1 MERNNH
7 YPIVLVHGF
16 MGYGDE
22 DGVSR
27 FLSGWGF
34 GPGKNAVRHLRQNG
48 FECYGPAV
56 GPINNLWDRAC
67 ELYYHI
73 VGGTVDY
80 GKYHSE
86 KYGHARY
93 GRTYPGILKDIGTPG
108 NHAKIHLVGHSFGGP
123 TARMFAQLLTYG
135 SEEERACTPENELS
149 DLFKGG
155 KGDWVASITTLA
167 GVNNGTTLADF
178 MRVGGAKAFHAGY
191 LGLVA
196 MLGESPFNSQLIDFH
211 LEQWGVMANP
221 ETKKSLYLHSPFS
234 KRDEIKNYNK
244 NREGGIVFEMQCKYV
259 HELNQKLRALPNVYY
274 FARPACKSH
283 LEGDHW
289 VVDKDAS
296 LMARVVGKLTVA
308 GIKYADT
315 EFGFDPQTWA
325 QHDGFVNTEGGRAPY
340 SEPSTTWPGA
350 SADPKTLEKGKWY
363 VFEPSDFDHTGLMG
377 MGVKKDKYHGY
388 FLEIAQQLG
397 ALPE

>member
-7 YPIVLVHGF
+7 YPIILVHGF

-67 ELYYHI
+67 ELYYHL

-108 NHAKIHLVGHSFGGP
+108 NHAKIHLVGHSFGAP
-123 TARMFAQLLTYG
+123 TARVFAQLLTEG

-155 KGDWVASITTLA
+155 KGDWVASITSLA
-167 GVNNGTTLADF
+167 GVNNGTTLADY

-234 KRDEIKNYNK
+234 TRDEIKNYNK
-244 NREGGIVFEMQCKYV
+244 NREGGSVFALQCKSV
-259 HELNQKLRALPNVYY
+259 PELNQTPRAPPNVYY
-274 FARPACKSH
+274 LARPACKSH
-283 LEGDHW
+283 LE
-289 VVDKDAS
+289 
-296 LMARVVGKLTVA
+296 
-308 GIKYADT
+308 
-315 EFGFDPQTWA
+315 
-325 QHDGFVNTEGGRAPY
+325 
-340 SEPSTTWPGA
+340 
-350 SADPKTLEKGKWY
+350 
-363 VFEPSDFDHTGLMG
+363 
-377 MGVKKDKYHGY
+377 
-388 FLEIAQQLG
+388 
-397 ALPE
+397 

>member
-1 MERNNH
+1 MERNNN
-7 YPIVLVHGF
+7 YPIILVHGF

-34 GPGKNAVRHLRQNG
+34 GPGKNAVRHLNNLG
-48 FECYGPAV
+48 FETYAPAV

-67 ELYYHI
+67 ELWTRL

-86 KYGHARY
+86 LYGHARY
-93 GRTYPGILKDIGTPG
+93 GRTYPGILKDWGQPG
-108 NHAKIHLVGHSFGGP
+108 DHAKIHLVGHSYGGP
-123 TARMFAQLLTYG
+123 TARVLAQLLEFG
-135 SEEERACTPENELS
+135 SEEEKACTPEDELS
-149 DLFKGG
+149 ELFKGG
-155 KGDWVASITTLA
+155 KGNRIHSITTLA

-178 MRVGGAKAFHAGY
+178 MREGGAKGFQAGY

-221 ETKKSLYLHSPFS
+221 ETKKSIYLHSPFS
-234 KRDEIKNYNK
+234 KREEIRNYNK
-244 NREGGIVFEMQCKYV
+244 NREGGIVFSMQSKYI
-259 HELNQKLRALPNVYY
+259 HELNEKLCALPNIYY
-274 FARPACKSH
+274 FARPAAKSH

-296 LMARVVGKLTVA
+296 LMARLVGKMTVA
-308 GIKYADT
+308 GIQYANP
-315 EFGFDPQTWA
+315 EYGFDPDTWA
-325 QHDGFVNTEGGRAPY
+325 QHDGFVNTEGARAPY
-340 SEPSTTWPGA
+340 SEPSTDWDPA
-350 SADPKTLEKGKWY
+350 ADPKTLEKGKWY
-363 VFEPSDFDHTGLMG
+363 VFEPASFDHTGLMG
-377 MGVKKDKYHGY
+377 MGVKKDVYHNY
-388 FLEIAQQLG
+388 FAEVAQQLG
-397 ALPE
+397 ALPK

>member
-7 YPIVLVHGF
+7 YPIILVHGF

-34 GPGKNAVRHLRQNG
+34 GPGKNAVRFLRQQG
-48 FECYGPAV
+48 FEVYGPAV

-67 ELYYHI
+67 ELYYRL

-86 KYGHARY
+86 LYGHARY

-108 NHAKIHLVGHSFGGP
+108 NHAKIHLVGHSFGAP
-123 TARMFAQLLTYG
+123 TARVFAKLLAEG
-135 SEEERACTPENELS
+135 SQEERDCTPETELS

-155 KGDWVASITTLA
+155 KGDWVASITSLA

-178 MRVGGAKAFHAGY
+178 MRVGGAKAFQAGY

-221 ETKKSLYLHSPFS
+221 ETKKSIYLHSPFR
-234 KRDEIKNYNK
+234 KREEIRNYNK
-244 NREGGIVFEMQCKYV
+244 NREGGIIFEMQCKYI
-259 HELNQKLRALPNVYY
+259 HDLNETLPAQPQIYY
-274 FARPACKSH
+274 FARPAAKSH
-283 LEGDHW
+283 LKDGKW

-296 LMARVVGKLTVA
+296 LMARLVGHLTVA
-308 GIKYADT
+308 GIPYADSRY
-315 EFGFDPQTWA
+315 GFDPATWG

-340 SEPSTTWPGA
+340 SDPSKEWPGNGV
-350 SADPKTLEKGKWY
+350 DPKTLEKGTWY
-363 VFEPSDFDHTGLMG
+363 VFPASNFDHTGLMG
-377 MGVKKDKYHGY
+377 MGVEKNTYHNY
-388 FLEIAQQLG
+388 FLDFATQLA

>member
-1 MERNNH
+1 
-7 YPIVLVHGF
+7 V
-16 MGYGDE
+16 
-22 DGVSR
+22 
-27 FLSGWGF
+27 
-34 GPGKNAVRHLRQNG
+34 
-48 FECYGPAV
+48 
-56 GPINNLWDRAC
+56 
-67 ELYYHI
+67 
-73 VGGTVDY
+73 
-80 GKYHSE
+80 
-86 KYGHARY
+86 
-93 GRTYPGILKDIGTPG
+93 
-108 NHAKIHLVGHSFGGP
+108 
-123 TARMFAQLLTYG
+123 
-135 SEEERACTPENELS
+135 
-149 DLFKGG
+149 
-155 KGDWVASITTLA
+155 TTLA

-178 MRVGGAKAFHAGY
+178 MRVGGAKGFHAGY

-350 SADPKTLEKGKWY
+350 SADPKALEKGKWY